1 MAHLVVPLVAT
12 LVTILGALGYRFA
25 RTIRR
30 TAVPIEI
37 ISGDRACRWRWRRVI
52 GNGVRR
58 LQRLTGTP
66 TSPAIALLVVESLPD
81 GQRSALSSVR
91 RRGDGRTFHLVRLAL
106 SVPDRRLAPD
116 EVLAALAEQY
126 LAVTV
131 APKAKLEQAAVPS
144 ADAADRVATLLADLG
159 RSGNG
164 AVRGG

>member
-1 MAHLVVPLVAT
+1 VPGWNVEASSFATGVLERRACMAHLVVPLVAT
-12 LVTILGALGYRFA
+12 LVTILGAIGYRFA

-91 RRGDGRTFHLVRLAL
+91 RRGDGRTYHLVRLAL

-116 EVLAALAEQY
+116 EVLAALA
-126 LAVTV
+126 
-131 APKAKLEQAAVPS
+131 
-144 ADAADRVATLLADLG
+144 
-159 RSGNG
+159 
-164 AVRGG
+164 